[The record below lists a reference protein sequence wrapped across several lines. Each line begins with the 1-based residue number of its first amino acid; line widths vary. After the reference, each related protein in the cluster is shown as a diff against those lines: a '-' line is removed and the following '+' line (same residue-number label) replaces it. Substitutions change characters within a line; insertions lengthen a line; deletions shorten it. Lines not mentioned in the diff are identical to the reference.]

1 MLTVDTIYAGPTRA
15 CQSGSRKSEPGA
27 AHLGSLTQGMCMSLV
42 GFCMCARA
50 VMGDR
55 RWEAGR
61 KGGVM
66 GGGVS
71 RSSVTASLKIQGE
84 RSADKS
90 VKTLKYFSFS
100 RRALH
105 APPSVGVANT
115 NQTSRLCHIYV
126 GAIYSDGEPPRRL
139 HLQTQLDTSK
149 QEGPSVRACEHVC
162 APGFTLTSE
171 TRRPVRPVVLQGAR
185 RALTCAN
192 AASRAA
198 Q

>member
-1 MLTVDTIYAGPTRA
+1 MSIYSTERCCAYRRHYIRGADEGLPVRQSEVRARCCTPGLSDAGYVHA
-15 CQSGSRKSEPGA
+15 
-27 AHLGSLTQGMCMSLV
+27 
-42 GFCMCARA
+42 GFCICARA

-90 VKTLKYFSFS
+90 VTFAFLDVF
-100 RRALH
+100 A

-162 APGFTLTSE
+162 SRLHVNFRNTATSS
-171 TRRPVRPVVLQGAR
+171 
-185 RALTCAN
+185 
-192 AASRAA
+192 ASRAPGCA
-198 Q
+198 